1 MLDWYKKSQTKLP
14 MKRTERIDLR
24 VHPKA
29 KEALQAAASLRHK
42 TVSEFILDSALRAAD
57 EELAE
62 RQYFGLDAKQWE
74 AFQLALDAP
83 PRRLPRIEQLFQE
96 PGIFD

>member
-1 MLDWYKKSQTKLP
+1 M
-14 MKRTERIDLR
+14 R

-57 EELAE
+57 EELTD
-62 RQYFGLDAKQWE
+62 RQSFGLNAKQWE
-74 AFQLALDAP
+74 AFQAALDAS
-83 PRRLPRIEQLFQE
+83 PRPLPRIERLFQE
-96 PGIFD
+96 PGVFD

>member
-1 MLDWYKKSQTKLP
+1 MKLP

-57 EELAE
+57 QELSE
-62 RQYFGLDAKQWE
+62 RQYFGLDAKQWD
-74 AFQLALDAP
+74 AFQAALDAP
-83 PRRLPRIEQLFQE
+83 PHQLPRIERLFQE